1 MAANEDQY
9 FPDHLEACDL
19 MLSGLLLL
27 DKWTGDSR
35 SNLDGALAHL
45 DQALFDV
52 LQALETSGL
61 ESDERRAL
69 DALIE
74 RRDQHDGASGE
85 RYEEWVRQDDQRT
98 LVRMGLASA
107 ETLFGKSEKWQTV
120 SEEAALQRT
129 LITIE
134 TLLKIF
140 LIDRGFDDR
149 WLHEN
154 VAHDLEAALIHA
166 QGLGLRLR
174 FSETSAFIA
183 RLSPYYSGHN
193 IDDYVRGA
201 DAPISEPDIL
211 LATKDVIAAVL
222 NVTGTGAP
230 RLQ

>member
-1 MAANEDQY
+1 MAANQDQY
-9 FPDHLEACDL
+9 FSDHLEACDL
-19 MLSGLLLL
+19 MLSSLLLL

-35 SNLDGALAHL
+35 ANLDGALTHL

-61 ESDERRAL
+61 EGDERRAL

-74 RRDQHDGASGE
+74 RRDQHDDASGE

-98 LVRMGLASA
+98 LVGMGHAGA
-107 ETLFGKSEKWQTV
+107 DTLFAKSERCQRV
-120 SEEAALQRT
+120 NEEAALQRT

-149 WLHEN
+149 WLYEN
-154 VAHDLEAALIHA
+154 VGHDLQAALEHA
-166 QGLGLRLR
+166 ERLGLRLKS
-174 FSETSAFIA
+174 SETGAFMA
-183 RLSPYYSGHN
+183 RLNPYYISHN
-193 IDDYVRGA
+193 IGDYVRRS
-201 DAPISEPDIL
+201 DAPISELDML
-211 LATKDVIAAVL
+211 VAAKEVIAAVL
-222 NVTGTGAP
+222 SATANGTS